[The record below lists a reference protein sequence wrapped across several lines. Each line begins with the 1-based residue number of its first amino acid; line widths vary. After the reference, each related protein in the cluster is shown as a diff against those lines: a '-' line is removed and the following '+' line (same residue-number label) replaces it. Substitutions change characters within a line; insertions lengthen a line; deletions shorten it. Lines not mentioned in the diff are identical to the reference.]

1 MKITHAQGRATIQV
15 KYTIKNV
22 QSMSSG
28 VTGVIHEAPGGKA
41 WTFELSVPIK
51 SFKAPDS
58 DFDSHLQE
66 VTEVNLYPVARA
78 TGEISQDVFEKDKGS
93 LLAVIDF
100 HGVKKSYEIIVE
112 KKASKAKF
120 TLDLDAHAIKRPS
133 LLGIKIRNEVLVSF
147 DLVWS

>member
-1 MKITHAQGRATIQV
+1 MTHIQGLASIQV

-22 QSMSSG
+22 QSLSSG
-28 VTGVIHEAPGGKA
+28 LTGVLHESSVGKA
-41 WTFELSVPIK
+41 RTFELSVPIK
-51 SFKAPDS
+51 SFKAADS

-66 VTEVNLYPVARA
+66 VTEVNLYPIAKA
-78 TGEISQDVFEKDKGS
+78 TGEISQDVFEKEKGS
-93 LLAVIDF
+93 LLAIIDF
-100 HGVKKSYEIIVE
+100 HGVKKNYEIFVE

-120 TLDLDAHAIKRPS
+120 TLDLDAHKIKRPS